1 LFLRTAHQSDYHSNE
16 KAVKAARRGP
26 VGIIK
31 GLLSGH
37 VYSKKESWKTA
48 LSLTEKGQKAARQ
61 MKSTTDKKEEL
72 LTLTPGD
79 DADRRR

>member
-1 LFLRTAHQSDYHSNE
+1 M
-16 KAVKAARRGP
+16 
-26 VGIIK
+26 GIIK

-48 LSLTEKGQKAARQ
+48 LSLTEKGKKEVRQ

-72 LTLTPGD
+72 LTLLRVMMQIGD
-79 DADRRR
+79 DKDDDDELGPVEPITSPRPCDRVLGY